1 MKSARL
7 DPDDD
12 LAMVVPPP
20 AMTRAKLSEAI
31 GQLGGTGSEAQA
43 LDLFRQAKE
52 MAGVSQF
59 DWLNLGLAL
68 YQGTHY
74 SEALE
79 ALTRGEQTANG
90 GPGL

>member
-1 MKSARL
+1 
-7 DPDDD
+7 
-12 LAMVVPPP
+12 
-20 AMTRAKLSEAI
+20 MTRAKLSEAI

-90 GPGL
+90 GPGLWKIRLHSLAGRDHGFTESA